1 MKKKFLTLKGITLL
15 LSAALLTGVITQCK
29 KVGVNADATNR
40 SVSSSDLDS
49 TIFAPF
55 YDSTRLMIAS
65 GTGANDVII
74 TTGIQT
80 IIKNNCASAGCHG
93 GSISPTLLT
102 YSQIKNLVVPGSPES
117 SQLWQMITTHDL
129 NKAMPPVA
137 KNADLTIDQK
147 IPIYNWIKNGA
158 NETPSLV
165 DYRPGA
171 VRIITGGCTAQCHNE
186 GLVVG
191 SWARTSYFGR
201 PLTASD
207 TTTGIS
213 FSSKSGCISINDA
226 LTTQVWGAY
235 KDSITRFYADTLA
248 NLSFRPVKAITTA
261 LGPLN
266 TYQDLIFDIIYP
278 KGARASG
285 GSKILTIPYGT
296 AASASYNLLTRVDST
311 ISFVNPFTKAV
322 STSGTMSTADG
333 HLTPSEL
340 ALIRAW
346 YFADPNIPDQ
356 LKYGA
361 TNTGIFLDKVS
372 GNMITKK

>member
-102 YSQIKNLVVPGSPES
+102 YSQIKSLVVPGSPES

-171 VRIITGGCTAQCHNE
+171 IRIITGGCTAQCHNE
-186 GLVVG
+186 SLTVG
-191 SWARTSYFGR
+191 AWANTINNNFGR
-201 PLTASD
+201 PLTQLD

-213 FSSKSGCISINDA
+213 FSNKAGRISINDT
-226 LTTQVWGAY
+226 LTARIWGTY
-235 KDSITRFYADTLA
+235 RDSITKFYSDTLNYA
-248 NLSFRPVKAITTA
+248 SFKQKRAIGTA

-266 TYQDLIFDIIYP
+266 TYQDIIFDVNYP
-278 KGARASG
+278 KGGRNYA
-285 GSKILTIPYGT
+285 TPYNYAT
-296 AASASYNLLTRVDST
+296 ASYNLLTRVDSSL
-311 ISFVNPFTKAV
+311 IFVNSYTN
-322 STSGTMSTADG
+322 TSSPVNGSMAKQDG
-333 HLTPSEL
+333 HLTPSEI
-340 ALIRAW
+340 ALIKAW
-346 YFADPNIPDQ
+346 YFADPNILDQ
-356 LKYGA
+356 WKYG
-361 TNTGIFLDKVS
+361 TSNQGIFKDIAS
-372 GNMITKK
+372 GKMITKKQ